1 MQTDQSHYLDALLKL
16 YLGLP
21 ERPSR
26 GRAPPTSALPAT
38 FTDGGLRLKPWKRL
52 CCWHPRVVYSAIH
65 LFHRCRRSAGSI
77 TSSRSSGKSQPAR
90 SHRTIFTT
98 FVTSLNPTSPEIGPR
113 TEPTLS
119 PPATRLNRSFS
130 FTFTW
135 PLTGRS
141 GSLMFSPNLKAR
153 NGVFLAIHVGIVH
166 RKRGAFASPF

>member
-1 MQTDQSHYLDALLKL
+1 VSADHMQTDQSHYLDALLKL

-65 LFHRCRRSAGSI
+65 LFHRCRRSARSI
-77 TSSRSSGKSQPAR
+77 ISSRSSGKSQPAR

-119 PPATRLNRSFS
+119 PPRHSAQSVIFFHFHVAVNRSIGKSNVFS
-130 FTFTW
+130 KFESKK
-135 PLTGRS
+135 RS
-141 GSLMFSPNLKAR
+141 VLSDSCR
-153 NGVFLAIHVGIVH
+153 YC
-166 RKRGAFASPF
+166 S